1 MIEKS
6 CMHERARV
14 ALHASQQF
22 CLRTDSSVQK
32 HLQQNTQGEFN
43 RATADIPYSTE
54 LEGDEAERLA
64 AEGGDAA
71 GTCRFV
77 IGLRGRGIIKGGWY
91 LHALRSYM
99 RTTTV
104 PEYASHYVR
113 AHGQQYAHTHI
124 YTYIHNTHTPH
135 TYLSTHIHIYKYA
148 NIHTHVNI
156 STYRH
161 IQKNANIHTKHNANT
176 GLHTHIHAHTH
187 THQSFSLSQPPP
199 RIFSPFL
206 HHSRYPPPSPPP
218 VFFR

>member
-1 MIEKS
+1 
-6 CMHERARV
+6 MHERARV

-22 CLRTDSSVQK
+22 CLRTESSVQK
-32 HLQQNTQGEFN
+32 HLQHNTQGEFN

-77 IGLRGRGIIKGGWY
+77 VGLRGRGIFKGGWY

-99 RTTTV
+99 RTTTI

-124 YTYIHNTHTPH
+124 HTYIHNTHTHIHKIH
-135 TYLSTHIHIYKYA
+135 TYIYTNMQTCK
-148 NIHTHVNI
+148 HT
-156 STYRH
+156 
-161 IQKNANIHTKHNANT
+161 
-176 GLHTHIHAHTH
+176 
-187 THQSFSLSQPPP
+187 
-199 RIFSPFL
+199 
-206 HHSRYPPPSPPP
+206 
-218 VFFR
+218 

>member
-77 IGLRGRGIIKGGWY
+77 IGLRGRGIIRVGGIC
-91 LHALRSYM
+91 M
-99 RTTTV
+99 
-104 PEYASHYVR
+104 HYV
-113 AHGQQYAHTHI
+113 HTCAQPPYQNMQVTTSVPMDSNMLTH
-124 YTYIHNTHTPH
+124 TYIP
-135 TYLSTHIHIYKYA
+135 TYT
-148 NIHTHVNI
+148 IHTH
-156 STYRH
+156 
-161 IQKNANIHTKHNANT
+161 
-176 GLHTHIHAHTH
+176 HTH
-187 THQSFSLSQPPP
+187 T
-199 RIFSPFL
+199 
-206 HHSRYPPPSPPP
+206 
-218 VFFR
+218 